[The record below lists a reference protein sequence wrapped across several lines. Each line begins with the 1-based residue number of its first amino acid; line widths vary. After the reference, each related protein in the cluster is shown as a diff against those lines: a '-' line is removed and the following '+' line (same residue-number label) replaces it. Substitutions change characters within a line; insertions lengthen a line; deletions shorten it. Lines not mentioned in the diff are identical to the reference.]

1 MIPEPASRP
10 KAPRLVGGAPC
21 LDFVNTVGYR
31 GREDGR
37 EERLPDYAA
46 LVDWAERVGILEAQE
61 ASQARAAALAD
72 PARADAVVA
81 EARDLRE
88 AIARLFQGRPRP
100 DDLVLVNGHL
110 AQAPRA
116 ALVRHGAGFGWG
128 TDTDTLRAPLWPVL
142 WNAADL
148 MAGAERDR
156 VRAAAPTRNAVG
168 CSWTPR
174 ATARACGAR
183 WTIAATAPRPAATT
197 FGRSGLPDPCY
208 NRGRCPA

>member
-1 MIPEPASRP
+1 MIPEEATLP

-46 LVDWAERVGILEAQE
+46 LVAWGERVGILEAPA
-61 ASQARAAALAD
+61 ASRARSAALAD
-72 PARADAVVA
+72 PARAEAVVA
-81 EARDLRE
+81 EARELRE

-100 DDLVLVNGHL
+100 DDLDLVNGLL

-116 ALVRHGAGFGWG
+116 GLVRQGAGFGWG
-128 TDTDTLRAPLWPVL
+128 TDADPLRAPLWPVL

-148 MAGAERDR
+148 MAGADRDR
-156 VRAAAPTRNAVG
+156 VRCCADPECRWMFVD
-168 CSWTPR
+168 
-174 ATARACGAR
+174 TARNRPRLWCSMEDCGNRAKAR
-183 WTIAATAPRPAATT
+183 RHYARAKRAP
-197 FGRSGLPDPCY
+197 
-208 NRGRCPA
+208 

>member
-37 EERLPDYAA
+37 EERLPDYPA
-46 LVDWAERVGILEAQE
+46 LVDWAERVGILEGQE

-100 DDLVLVNGHL
+100 DDLALVNGHL

-116 ALVRHGAGFGWG
+116 ALVRQGAGFGWG
-128 TDTDTLRAPLWPVL
+128 TDADTLRAPLWPVL

-156 VRAAAPTRNAVG
+156 VRCCADPECR
-168 CSWTPR
+168 WMFLD
-174 ATARACGAR
+174 TARNRPRLWCSMDDCGNRAKAR
-183 WTIAATAPRPAATT
+183 RHYLRAKRA
-197 FGRSGLPDPCY
+197 S
-208 NRGRCPA
+208 

>member
-1 MIPEPASRP
+1 MLQEATSHP

-46 LVDWAERVGILEAQE
+46 LVAWGERVGILEAPA
-61 ASQARAAALAD
+61 ASRARSAALAD
-72 PARADAVVA
+72 PARAEAVVA
-81 EARDLRE
+81 EARALRE

-100 DDLVLVNGHL
+100 DDLDLVNGLL

-116 ALVRHGAGFGWG
+116 GLVRQGADFGWG
-128 TDTDTLRAPLWPVL
+128 TDADPLRAPLWPVL

-148 MAGAERDR
+148 MAGADRGR
-156 VRAAAPTRNAVG
+156 VRCCADPECRWMFVD
-168 CSWTPR
+168 
-174 ATARACGAR
+174 TARNRPRLWCSMEDCGNRAKAR
-183 WTIAATAPRPAATT
+183 RHYARAKRAP
-197 FGRSGLPDPCY
+197 
-208 NRGRCPA
+208 

>member
-46 LVDWAERVGILEAQE
+46 LVDWAERVGILEGQE

-100 DDLVLVNGHL
+100 DDLALVNGHL

-116 ALVRHGAGFGWG
+116 ALVRHGSGFGWG
-128 TDTDTLRAPLWPVL
+128 TDADTLRAPLWPVL

-156 VRAAAPTRNAVG
+156 VRCCADPECR
-168 CSWTPR
+168 WMFLD
-174 ATARACGAR
+174 TARNRPRLWCSMDDCGNRAKAR
-183 WTIAATAPRPAATT
+183 RHYLRAKRA
-197 FGRSGLPDPCY
+197 S
-208 NRGRCPA
+208 